1 MRSHVL
7 VQKDAEMNQIQP
19 PNHSPL
25 IPQNPY
31 STPSQPAYYLP
42 LPGLLLPSLS
52 PLQCQIRIIMIG
64 VNAELINNLHL
75 VNKISITKP
84 LLTFNPH
91 LYVMNIYIVTI
102 FLDGFAAGK
111 IQTLKRWNLLSTVI
125 VIRKYLIYQNKL
137 MN

>member
-1 MRSHVL
+1 
-7 VQKDAEMNQIQP
+7 
-19 PNHSPL
+19 
-25 IPQNPY
+25 
-31 STPSQPAYYLP
+31 
-42 LPGLLLPSLS
+42 
-52 PLQCQIRIIMIG
+52 MIG

-111 IQTLKRWNLLSTVI
+111 I
-125 VIRKYLIYQNKL
+125 
-137 MN
+137 